1 MGLLC
6 IMNKLP
12 VYVSES
18 DFETYILPNLTHKIS
33 HNRLKVSYHYI
44 FNLILYVLKSGCSWR
59 TLRPENQIVTWQ
71 NIYYHYAKWSADGS
85 FTKLFEG
92 STVAISDKLALECLQ
107 LDGSH
112 TPSKKGGKTLSGK
125 DVKEPKR

>member
-1 MGLLC
+1 
-6 IMNKLP
+6 MNKLP

-18 DFETYILPNLTHKIS
+18 DFETYILPNLTHKIG

-71 NIYYHYAKWSADGS
+71 NIYYHYAKWSTDGS

-112 TPSKKGGKTLSGK
+112 TPSKKGTVRRCGA
-125 DVKEPKR
+125 KR